1 MRTDRMTPQEL
12 RVSLSLSGI
21 FGLRMLGLFIILP
34 MFALY
39 AEALPGGRDHT
50 MVGIAL
56 GAYGLTQ
63 ALLQIPF
70 GWLSDRWGR
79 KPTIY
84 FGLAIFA
91 VGSVVAAFAHTLPMI
106 ILGRVIQGAGAI
118 SAAVIALLADLTR
131 EEVRTKAMAII
142 GISIGLTFAL
152 SMIGG
157 PILNRWIGVP
167 GIFLLTGVLATG
179 AMVAVRFGIPD
190 PPPQTRADRAE
201 APRFRDVLR
210 DPELARL
217 NYGVFALNAMLMAM
231 WVVVPFQLRAGGL
244 EGAEH
249 WKVYLPVMLG
259 SILIMAPVLMQSE
272 RRGWQK
278 SAFLGSVALL
288 LIAQFLLAWAGDT
301 VLMLV
306 VALLAF
312 FTAFNMLESSMPSM
326 ISKTAPPQAKGTAI
340 GVYSSIQFL
349 GTFVGAAVGG
359 ALSQH
364 FGGVA
369 VFGFCALLGVG
380 WLAVAVGMAVPAVRT
395 YPLPPLESAGTD
407 RLLGQ
412 LRTLP
417 GVRDATLAKG
427 ENRAM
432 LRVDMTR
439 FDEQNVTRLLQGET

>member
-1 MRTDRMTPQEL
+1 MRTDRMTPLEL
-12 RVSLSLSGI
+12 RVSVSLAGI
-21 FGLRMLGLFIILP
+21 FGLRMLGLFVILP
-34 MFALY
+34 IFALY

-50 MVGIAL
+50 LVGIAL

-63 ALLQIPF
+63 AILQIPF

-91 VGSVVAAFAHTLPMI
+91 VGSVVAALAHTLPMI

-167 GIFLLTGVLATG
+167 GIFLLTGILATG
-179 AMVAVRFGIPD
+179 AIVAVRFGIPD

-244 EGAEH
+244 EAAAH

-359 ALSQH
+359 VLSQH

-380 WLAVAVGMAVPAVRT
+380 WLAVAAGMAVPAVRS

-407 RLLGQ
+407 RLLDQ
-412 LRTLP
+412 IKALP
-417 GVRDATLAKG
+417 GVRDATLAAD